1 MHLKKIVSQLII
13 QIIYNPFI
21 WFSFWQL
28 ILIQN
33 FFSTFLYALQIAIA
47 LFYYIFFI
55 KISIILHICST
66 CKYN

>member
-1 MHLKKIVSQLII
+1 MV
-13 QIIYNPFI
+13 QIIYNLFI

-33 FFSTFLYALQIAIA
+33 FFSTFLYALQIAIV
-47 LFYYIFFI
+47 LFYYIFI